1 MRMPYNVIP
10 FTKNLRYREGFKQAF
25 KSIHIQVVKGINHLH
40 TLCTIKS
47 RFDFDDAFE
56 IQAFIF
62 QYNVV

>member
-1 MRMPYNVIP
+1 M
-10 FTKNLRYREGFKQAF
+10 QAF
-25 KSIHIQVVKGINHLH
+25 KTIYIQVVKGINHLH

-62 QYNVV
+62 QYNSV